1 MPMRVGNIAFDCD
14 DVLNV
19 GGFWSETLGRPLDP
33 GSGPAFASIGGDDA
47 DRTEPAWYFEKLL
60 EPAAAQN
67 HVHLDLVDREPPALD
82 RLVNLGASIVGE
94 YQIAGGRSRRIV
106 VWIVMQDP
114 EGNKFCVAA
123 NA

>member
-47 DRTEPAWYFEKLL
+47 DRTEPAWYFEKWECSARMSGVVTLKDIPTIMENIRNL
-60 EPAAAQN
+60 KRHCAWLQCLDDRAAGKVKHCYAN
-67 HVHLDLVDREPPALD
+67 DR
-82 RLVNLGASIVGE
+82 RW
-94 YQIAGGRSRRIV
+94 R
-106 VWIVMQDP
+106 
-114 EGNKFCVAA
+114 
-123 NA
+123 